1 MIVLTLSHGAVVESG
16 AHGRGA
22 KRDKAIVCG
31 GEYAVNSSDQ
41 DAGGKWKARTAGRRP
56 LAAGFRSACRRMR
69 VAALDV
75 KRRPS
80 SVCGVLHKRWSSG
93 ASSEAS
99 SEASSLKGT
108 RSHRRT
114 IVGRI

>member
-1 MIVLTLSHGAVVESG
+1 MQSIVLTRTQVRSGRLEPLAV
-16 AHGRGA
+16 GR
-22 KRDKAIVCG
+22 
-31 GEYAVNSSDQ
+31 
-41 DAGGKWKARTAGRRP
+41 WP